1 MSISSPPKNQHTTD
15 ILHRERDMKLWEI
28 THVIEGV
35 TMIERVEADTKMQ
48 ARGVLVRHYLRQ
60 LDLVS
65 VELVEESEATA

>member
-1 MSISSPPKNQHTTD
+1 
-15 ILHRERDMKLWEI
+15 MKTFEI

-35 TMIERVEADTKMQ
+35 TMVERVEADTKME

-65 VELVEESEATA
+65 VVEVEGEGA

>member
-1 MSISSPPKNQHTTD
+1 
-15 ILHRERDMKLWEI
+15 MKTFEI

-35 TMIERVEADTKMQ
+35 TIVERVEADTKME

-65 VELVEESEATA
+65 VVEVEGEGA

>member
-1 MSISSPPKNQHTTD
+1 
-15 ILHRERDMKLWEI
+15 MKIFEI

-35 TMIERVEADTKMQ
+35 TMVERVEADTKME

-65 VELVEESEATA
+65 VVEVEGEGA